1 MILTK
6 SEFRNEFGFKNLSS
20 VSNLLTAG
28 SIEEN
33 ADGLIDLNTK
43 KNKKWVVARKRQLER
58 ERQKEEEKQARKE
71 QEKQEKAERENK
83 ENALEFD
90 ILNQRLN
97 ERLKKN
103 QLLDIKIAEANK
115 EVVGVD
121 VLNKV
126 ITTVFDS
133 LFKELAEL
141 PAVMADEIVNTVFAE
156 KSPAEKVTT
165 LLTDRILKAL
175 QTAVDTAEKKS
186 KKYYE

>member
-6 SEFRNEFGFKNLSS
+6 SEFRDEFGFKNLSS
-20 VSNLLTAG
+20 VSNLLKSK
-28 SIEEN
+28 SIVET
-33 ADGLIDLNTK
+33 ADGLIDLSNK
-43 KNKKWVVARKRQLER
+43 KNKKWAAARRKELEEKRI
-58 ERQKEEEKQARKE
+58 KEEQKKE
-71 QEKQEKAERENK
+71 EKAERENQQSG
-83 ENALEFD
+83 LEFD

-115 EVVGVD
+115 EVIGVD
-121 VLNKV
+121 VLNRV

-133 LFKELAEL
+133 LFKELSEL
-141 PAVMADEIVNTVFAE
+141 PSITADEIVNMVQAE

-165 LLTDRILKAL
+165 YLTDRILKAL
-175 QTAVDTAEKKS
+175 KTALNTAEKKA

>member
-6 SEFRNEFGFKNLSS
+6 SEFRTEFEFKTLSS
-20 VSNLLTAG
+20 VSNLLTSK
-28 SIEEN
+28 SIIET
-33 ADGLIDLNTK
+33 ADGLIDLNNK
-43 KNKKWVVARKRQLER
+43 KNKKWAAARRKQLE
-58 ERQKEEEKQARKE
+58 EQKKEQQRKE
-71 QEKQEKAERENK
+71 REAQEKAEEENGLQL
-83 ENALEFD
+83 N
-90 ILNQRLN
+90 ILNERLN

-103 QLLDIKIAEANK
+103 QLLDLKIAEANK
-115 EVVGVD
+115 EVVGID

-175 QTAVDTAEKKS
+175 QTAVNTAEKKS